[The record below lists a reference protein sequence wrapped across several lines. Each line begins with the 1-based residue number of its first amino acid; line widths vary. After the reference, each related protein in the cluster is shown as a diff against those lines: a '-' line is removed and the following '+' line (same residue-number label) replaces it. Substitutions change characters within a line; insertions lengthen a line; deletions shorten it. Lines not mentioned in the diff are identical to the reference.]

1 MTDFLRLD
9 KWLWQARFFKSRSLA
24 SRFCETSRLRINE
37 KVIQKAHQKVS
48 VGDVLTF
55 SRRGT
60 VSVIEIKN
68 LGTRRGPATEAVT
81 LYKNLSEL
89 EISIDLE
96 GEKISSS
103 VPDQIGRRQPGSG
116 RPTKAD
122 RRAMEKVR
130 GKLLK

>member
-1 MTDFLRLD
+1 
-9 KWLWQARFFKSRSLA
+9 
-24 SRFCETSRLRINE
+24 LRINE

-55 SRRGT
+55 SRRGV

-89 EISIDLE
+89 EISKDLE

-103 VPDQIGRRQPGSG
+103 VPDKIGRRQPGSG

>member
-1 MTDFLRLD
+1 MVNFLRLD

-55 SRRGT
+55 SRRGV

-89 EISIDLE
+89 EISKNPE

>member
-89 EISIDLE
+89 EISKGLE

>member
-1 MTDFLRLD
+1 MTNFLRLD

-55 SRRGT
+55 SRRGV

-89 EISIDLE
+89 EISKDLE

-103 VPDQIGRRQPGSG
+103 VPDKIGRRQPGSG

>member
-55 SRRGT
+55 SRRGV

-89 EISIDLE
+89 EISKDLE

-103 VPDQIGRRQPGSG
+103 VQDKIGRRQPGSG

>member
-1 MTDFLRLD
+1 MTNFLRLD

-89 EISIDLE
+89 EISKDSKR
-96 GEKISSS
+96 EKIFSS

>member
-1 MTDFLRLD
+1 MTNFLRLD

-55 SRRGT
+55 SRRGV

-89 EISIDLE
+89 EISKDAKE
-96 GEKISSS
+96 EKISSS
-103 VPDQIGRRQPGSG
+103 VPDQIGRRKPGSG